1 MLSGDRLTLMSA
13 VAGRA
18 SSHQGSPQSS
28 ECPVHIHLP
37 LSAGSPPLPLRNLHY
52 SQPIR
57 SLPKANCASN
67 PLLFLFPSFLLM
79 RTLWG
84 CFDCLRGKQGQ
95 SGREGGEK
103 ERRALLTPAASHPG
117 QSATLP
123 PQLITPGKAKP
134 FPGEPARSL
143 SSA

>member
-13 VAGRA
+13 VGGRA
-18 SSHQGSPQSS
+18 SSHRGSPPSS

-67 PLLFLFPSFLLM
+67 PLLFLSLLLFM
-79 RTLWG
+79 RTLGG

-95 SGREGGEK
+95 SGRGGGGK